1 MHRFPIA
8 LHPIRPKTYGS
19 NDSGQVLALPPNRG
33 ASDPAQRFRRGC
45 PFRQALRDF
54 AGTTRR
60 ASHGP
65 RSSTKIFFEN
75 STGRDCGSWE
85 GYPSPG
91 GEPKLLASRSSSY
104 DQATRL
110 DYGMGVETAQAGA
123 SASRRR
129 GKLCLMR

>member
-65 RSSTKIFFEN
+65 RSSTKILFEN
-75 STGRDCGSWE
+75 STSGRSIHTC
-85 GYPSPG
+85 SPLIHNDDKC
-91 GEPKLLASRSSSY
+91 P
-104 DQATRL
+104 
-110 DYGMGVETAQAGA
+110 
-123 SASRRR
+123 RR
-129 GKLCLMR
+129 

>member
-8 LHPIRPKTYGS
+8 LHPIRQKTYGS

-45 PFRQALRDF
+45 PFSQALRDF

-75 STGRDCGSWE
+75 TTSAPAFAGI
-85 GYPSPG
+85 PG
-91 GEPKLLASRSSSY
+91 I
-104 DQATRL
+104 RL
-110 DYGMGVETAQAGA
+110 YSVN
-123 SASRRR
+123 
-129 GKLCLMR
+129 LCL

>member
-8 LHPIRPKTYGS
+8 LHPIRQKTYGS
-19 NDSGQVLALPPNRG
+19 NDSGQVLALPPNRR
-33 ASDPAQRFRRGC
+33 ASNPAQRFRRGC

-75 STGRDCGSWE
+75 TTGR
-85 GYPSPG
+85 
-91 GEPKLLASRSSSY
+91 RRVSSNL
-104 DQATRL
+104 RL
-110 DYGMGVETAQAGA
+110 KAP
-123 SASRRR
+123 R
-129 GKLCLMR
+129 